1 MASPVQDYVYPHSHA
16 GHWIPQ
22 QYLPDRVLGTI
33 FYEPSDQ
40 GYEARVAERVKLWR
54 DAQAK
59 ALNDIKK
66 EK

>member
-1 MASPVQDYVYPHSHA
+1 MHE
-16 GHWIPQ
+16 GHWAPQ

-33 FYEPSDQ
+33 FYKPSDQ

-59 ALNDIKK
+59 ALGEKK
-66 EK
+66 T